1 MPDLIVVLGETEVS
15 LGTRRRRIRDRHGRG
30 ARGPG
35 VMPRQPGVPELPTD
49 RERFDAIVLA
59 VAEAVERRCA
69 HRLGLIE
76 YAVEEAPLV
85 PDDWGTDQ
93 VPLASL
99 VRGSGT
105 RATRLVLFRRPIQ
118 HRAPTRDE
126 CEQLVR
132 VVITEQLA
140 DLLGV
145 PAEEIDPDY

>member
-1 MPDLIVVLGETEVS
+1 
-15 LGTRRRRIRDRHGRG
+15 
-30 ARGPG
+30 
-35 VMPRQPGVPELPTD
+35 MPRRPGVPELPTD

-59 VAEAVERRCA
+59 VAHSVERRCA

-85 PDDWGTDQ
+85 PDDWGVDQ

-105 RATRLVLFRRPIQ
+105 TATRLVLFRRPIQ
-118 HRAPTRDE
+118 HRAISREE
-126 CEQLVR
+126 CEELVR

-145 PAEEIDPDY
+145 SAEEIDPDY